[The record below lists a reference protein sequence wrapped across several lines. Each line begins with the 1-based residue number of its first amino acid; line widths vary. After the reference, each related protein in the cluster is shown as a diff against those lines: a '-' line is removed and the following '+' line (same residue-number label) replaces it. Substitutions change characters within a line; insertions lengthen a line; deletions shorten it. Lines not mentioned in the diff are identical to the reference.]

1 MIASVA
7 APIVGGLIG
16 NMAAS
21 KDRKQQQAAIAQ
33 AVNELKSVGLP
44 PDLSKEIIY
53 QQFQQVGIL
62 TPQLEE
68 DIDIAESEIAKIKED
83 PALRDT
89 QMQALEMFKQQ
100 AQSGMGAQ
108 ERAALNEIRG
118 QVAKDTEAKRQQIIS
133 DAQRRGQAGGG
144 AELVAQLQATQGG
157 ADTASAQGDRL
168 ASMLAERIRQGAQ
181 DMSGAAQNL
190 RSQDLGVEEMRARAL
205 DERNRF
211 MEQNMMGRQTRNV
224 GALNE
229 AQRYNLSEQQRI
241 NEANINQANQE
252 KLRQIAEQG
261 NMYDRTLNYK
271 SAISNAYTGQANQ
284 LQNQAQQ
291 KQQMW
296 SGMGSAVGTGLA
308 GMASAQTSAAK
319 PIAPGTGPQ
328 YDLQK
333 AVTEAP
339 RSTMNYVVNDTT
351 RRTS

>member
-1 MIASVA
+1 MEPMSTMAIASIATPV
-7 APIVGGLIG
+7 IGGLIG
-16 NMAAS
+16 NIAGS
-21 KDRKQQQAAIAQ
+21 KDRKQQQAMIAQ

-68 DIDIAESEIAKIKED
+68 DIDIAESELAKIEED

-190 RSQDLGVEEMRARAL
+190 RSQDLGVEEMKARAL

-224 GALNE
+224 GSLND
-229 AQRYNLSEQQRI
+229 AQRYNLGEQQRI
-241 NEANINQANQE
+241 SDANISLSNQE
-252 KLRQIAEQG
+252 KLRQNEAKEDLYKNTLEYKKAIAG
-261 NMYDRTLNYK
+261 
-271 SAISNAYTGQANQ
+271 AYTGQAQAAADRSKEKREMFTQ
-284 LQNQAQQ
+284 LGNTA
-291 KQQMW
+291 
-296 SGMGSAVGTGLA
+296 GTAMGAVEKNRV
-308 GMASAQTSAAK
+308 SAQESRDKVA
-319 PIAPGTGPQ
+319 IARL
-328 YDLQK
+328 DAL
-333 AVTEAP
+333 
-339 RSTMNYVVNDTT
+339 N
-351 RRTS
+351 RTKGGV